1 MHMFLHALEHTA
13 LDCLKLLP
21 FLFLAYL
28 LIEFIEHTAEE
39 KTVAMVNRAGRLGPV
54 IGSLLGVIPQCGF
67 SAATANLYA
76 GGLITRGTLLAVFL
90 STSDEMLPILLSNNA
105 PLGFIAKL
113 LGFKILA
120 GILAGIIV
128 DTVAKHF
135 DFHHHRHIHDLCEQ
149 DDCKCED
156 GSILKSAL
164 IHTGKIFLFLFGIML
179 LIELAVESVGTE
191 RLAAFIFNRPVV
203 GELLAGIIGLIP
215 NCASSILLTTLYLQ
229 GGMSAGAMLSGLM
242 VGSGVGILVL
252 LRMNRNIRDNLVT
265 IGLLYAFGVGFG
277 MIAGILPIF

>member
-1 MHMFLHALEHTA
+1 LHAFLHALEHTA

-21 FLFLAYL
+21 FLFAAYF
-28 LIEFIEHTAEE
+28 LIELIEQKAEE
-39 KTVAMVNRAGRLGPV
+39 QTVALVNRAGRWGPV
-54 IGSLLGVIPQCGF
+54 MGSLLGVIPQCGF

-76 GGLITRGTLLAVFL
+76 GGLISRGTLLAVFL
-90 STSDEMLPILLSNNA
+90 STSDEMLPILLSSNA
-105 PLGFIAKL
+105 PMGFILKV

-120 GILAGIIV
+120 GILAGVVV
-128 DTVAKHF
+128 DTVATHF
-135 DFHHHRHIHDLCEQ
+135 HFHRDKHIHDLCEQ

-179 LIELAVESVGTE
+179 LIELAVELVGTE
-191 RLAAFIFNRPVV
+191 RLAGFILNRPVI

-229 GGMSAGAMLSGLM
+229 GGMSAGAMIAGLM
-242 VGSGVGILVL
+242 VGSGVGLLVL
-252 LRMNRNIRDNLVT
+252 LRMNRDWKDNLIT
-265 IGLLYAFGVGFG
+265 LGLLYAFGVAFG
-277 MIAGILPIF
+277 MIAGVLPIF

>member
-1 MHMFLHALEHTA
+1 
-13 LDCLKLLP
+13 
-21 FLFLAYL
+21 
-28 LIEFIEHTAEE
+28 
-39 KTVAMVNRAGRLGPV
+39 
-54 IGSLLGVIPQCGF
+54 
-67 SAATANLYA
+67 
-76 GGLITRGTLLAVFL
+76 
-90 STSDEMLPILLSNNA
+90 
-105 PLGFIAKL
+105 
-113 LGFKILA
+113 
-120 GILAGIIV
+120 
-128 DTVAKHF
+128 
-135 DFHHHRHIHDLCEQ
+135 
-149 DDCKCED
+149 
-156 GSILKSAL
+156 
-164 IHTGKIFLFLFGIML
+164 ML

-277 MIAGILPIF
+277 MIAGVLPIF

>member
-1 MHMFLHALEHTA
+1 MFLHALEHTA

-28 LIEFIEHTAEE
+28 LIELIEEKAEE
-39 KTVAMVNRAGRLGPV
+39 KTVAMVNRAGSWGPV
-54 IGSLLGVIPQCGF
+54 IGALLGVIPQCGF

-128 DTVAKHF
+128 DSVTKRF

-252 LRMNRNIRDNLVT
+252 LRMNRDIRDNLIT

-277 MIAGILPIF
+277 LLAGALPIF